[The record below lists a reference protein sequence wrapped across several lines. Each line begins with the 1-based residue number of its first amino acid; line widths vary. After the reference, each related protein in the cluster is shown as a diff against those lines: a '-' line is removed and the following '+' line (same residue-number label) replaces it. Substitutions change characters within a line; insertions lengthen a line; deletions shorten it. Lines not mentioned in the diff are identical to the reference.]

1 MKISF
6 KANLGIVG
14 DVGIFYYNIVKDYR
28 ILCCAD
34 GALCVKG
41 KKLFLTAL
49 RWELIWETHQS
60 VYRKYKDH

>member
-14 DVGIFYYNIVKDYR
+14 DVGIFYYNIVKDYH
-28 ILCCAD
+28 ILCGAD

-41 KKLFLTAL
+41 KKLFLTAGN
-49 RWELIWETHQS
+49 
-60 VYRKYKDH
+60 